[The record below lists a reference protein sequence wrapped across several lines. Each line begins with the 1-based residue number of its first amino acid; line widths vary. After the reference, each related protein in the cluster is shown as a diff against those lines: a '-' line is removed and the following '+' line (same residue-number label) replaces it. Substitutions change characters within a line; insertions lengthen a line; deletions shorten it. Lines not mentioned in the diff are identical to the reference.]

1 MKILAIVVLL
11 YFPFQ
16 FNFNLEC
23 CNKPLHQDKEEVTS
37 QIRVLSYNIRY
48 NNPDDGINAWPN
60 RSDSV
65 SDIIG
70 VRVKPDI
77 VGLQEVLKDQLD
89 DLEERLPAYASVGQG
104 RDDGKDAGEFSP
116 IFYRPDKFELI
127 ENDMFWLSETPDVP
141 GSKSWDAAIT
151 RIVTWALFLEKETN
165 QKFYVYNTHFDHRGE
180 HARLMSARM
189 LVSRIVEIEE
199 DIPVIVTGDMN
210 VQESSEVYS
219 VFTEK
224 SVLLDARYVSKNGH
238 QGPTTTSNNWE
249 ELRPPESRID
259 YIFVRSVSNVVNHV
273 ILDDRYDGRFPSDHL
288 PVMADIVLK

>member
-16 FNFNLEC
+16 YNSSLEC
-23 CNKPLHQDKEEVTS
+23 CNKLLNQDEEEVTS

-180 HARLMSARM
+180 RARLMSARM
-189 LVSRIVEIEE
+189 VVSRISEIEK

-219 VFTEK
+219 VFTEE

-238 QGPTTTSNNWE
+238 TGPTTTSNNWE
-249 ELRPPESRID
+249 ELRQPESRID
-259 YIFVRSVSNVVNHV
+259 YIFVRGVSDVLNHI